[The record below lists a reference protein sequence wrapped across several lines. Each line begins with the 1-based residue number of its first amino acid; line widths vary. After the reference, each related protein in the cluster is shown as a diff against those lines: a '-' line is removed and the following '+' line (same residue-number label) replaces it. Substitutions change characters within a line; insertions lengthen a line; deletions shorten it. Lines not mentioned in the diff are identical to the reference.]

1 MKPVHLR
8 RGLLPMAAVFAMM
21 ILSSAL
27 AQEAPPTPPADIPDG
42 AAAADPMPLA
52 PILPQTLDPA
62 ALLKPAQPGEAAGR
76 SAAPKEPPPNLTLA
90 AKLTD
95 KGEPLRAG
103 ITWRV
108 FADKP
113 GRDGKLPLV
122 REAKGGT
129 VHLALKPGTYIVHV
143 AYGRAGISKQIRVD
157 KSASSDTIV
166 LNAGALK
173 LTAEVG
179 KDRKLN
185 PNQVAFDI
193 YRGTD
198 GQDAETDPL
207 VSDVAPEQTVRLAAG
222 TYHVVSRY
230 GDANASVR
238 ADIRVEAGKLT
249 EATLFQKAAHITLKL
264 VAESGGE
271 ALANTSWSVVT
282 PGGDSVFDSVGAF
295 PEVVLAI
302 GDYAAVAKH
311 DNKIYEKSFT
321 VESGADRDVE
331 VMAQ

>member
-1 MKPVHLR
+1 MKPVHER
-8 RGLLPMAAVFAMM
+8 RGLLPMAAVLAML
-21 ILSSAL
+21 IFSSAF
-27 AQEAPPTPPADIPDG
+27 AQETPTPPADIPDG
-42 AAAADPMPLA
+42 AASADPMPLA
-52 PILPQTLDPA
+52 PILPESVDPG
-62 ALLKPAQPGEAAGR
+62 ALLKPAAPADSAGR
-76 SAAPKEPPPNLTLA
+76 AAAPKEPPPNLTLQA
-90 AKLTD
+90 RLTD
-95 KGEPLRAG
+95 KGQLLQAG

-113 GRDGKLPLV
+113 GPDGKLPLI

-129 VHLALKPGTYIVHV
+129 VRLALKPGSYVVHV
-143 AYGRAGISKQIRVD
+143 AYGRAGVSKKIQVD
-157 KSASSDTIV
+157 RSASSDTIV

-179 KDRKLN
+179 RDRKLG

-193 YRGTD
+193 YRGSN

-207 VSDVAPEQTVRLAAG
+207 VSDVGPEQTVRLPAG

-271 ALANTSWSVVT
+271 ALANTSWSVAT

-302 GDYAAVAKH
+302 GDYTAVAKH
-311 DNKIYEKSFT
+311 DGKIYEKGFT
-321 VESGADRDVE
+321 VESGVDRDVE
-331 VMAQ
+331 VLAK